1 MMLIMEWMT
10 LVYKILE
17 VCIVPLLGILTT
29 YFVKYV
35 KTKSLEIQNKI
46 DNDTA
51 DKYIR
56 MVDET
61 ISSCVIAVTQ
71 TYVDALKKEN
81 AFTKEA
87 QKEAFK
93 MAYNSVMSLLTVEAK
108 DYLTNIYGDLSAYIA
123 TRIEAEVQLRK

>member
-1 MMLIMEWMT
+1 MEWMT
-10 LVYKILE
+10 LLYKILE
-17 VCIVPLLGILTT
+17 VCIIPLLGILTT

-35 KTKSLEIQNKI
+35 KAKSLEIQNKI

-56 MVDET
+56 MADET
-61 ISSCVIAVTQ
+61 ITSCVIAVSQ
-71 TYVDALKKEN
+71 TYVDALKKDN
-81 AFTKEA
+81 LFTKEA

-93 MAYNSVMSLLTVEAK
+93 MAYDSIMSLLTLEAK
-108 DYLTNIYGDLSAYIA
+108 EYLTNIYGDLSAYIT

>member
-1 MMLIMEWMT
+1 MEWMT

-61 ISSCVIAVTQ
+61 ISSCVIAETQ

-108 DYLTNIYGDLSAYIA
+108 EYLTNIYGDLSAYIA

>member
-56 MVDET
+56 MADET

>member
-1 MMLIMEWMT
+1 MEWMT

-108 DYLTNIYGDLSAYIA
+108 EYLTNIYGDLSAYIA